1 MPEPELDSTGL
12 RDLVVRV
19 RAGDRGA
26 EDRLIRA
33 ILGRFQSLARRM
45 FSQFPDLRHREQI
58 DDVTQDAL
66 LRLLR
71 ALKEV
76 TPETS
81 RDFFNLAAEQ
91 IRRQLL
97 DLARH
102 HRRATLV
109 PLNPSD
115 DSSSGDGAGPPDRA
129 PPPADLDR
137 WAQFH
142 AAVENLPPE
151 QREVIGLTFY
161 HGWTQAQ
168 IAELFQVGERTVR
181 RRWQAACDA
190 LNRALGGQ
198 LPGP

>member
-1 MPEPELDSTGL
+1 MTDPEINSTDL

-26 EDRLIRA
+26 EDRLVRA
-33 ILGRFQSLARRM
+33 ILGRFQNLARRM
-45 FSQFPDLRHREQI
+45 LNQFPDLRHREESG
-58 DDVTQDAL
+58 DVVQDAL

-76 TPETS
+76 TPQTS

-97 DLARH
+97 DLARR
-102 HRRATLV
+102 HRRATVV
-109 PLNPSD
+109 PLHPAD
-115 DSSSGDGAGPPDRA
+115 DSSSGGGAGPADPA

-142 AAVENLPPE
+142 AAVEGLPPE

-168 IAELFQVGERTVR
+168 IAELFQVDERTVR
-181 RRWQAACDA
+181 RRWQAACQA
-190 LNRALGGQ
+190 LHKALGGQ